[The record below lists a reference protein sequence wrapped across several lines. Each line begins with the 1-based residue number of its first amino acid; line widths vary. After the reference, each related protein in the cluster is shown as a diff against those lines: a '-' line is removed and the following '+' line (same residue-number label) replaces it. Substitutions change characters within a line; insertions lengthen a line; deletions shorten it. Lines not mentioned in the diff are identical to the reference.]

1 MNPYWSKVT
10 ETFSALSYLVKR
22 VDPDGI
28 DLHFTNSL
36 ESHHS
41 RRTRHLLEK
50 VQRKKPAGRCDM
62 KSRLGKILEP
72 YRAELPRALESPRHR
87 HFMGID
93 LRHWSSKGR
102 SICIYVFTDG
112 VWQGGSRPLG
122 GVDEPIRIFVD
133 KLRELGLLDTQ
144 VGIQFIR
151 FGNDERGMERLQKLD
166 SDLHL
171 PMYVVFETIPCTVPS
186 VRYIL
191 LISLT

>member
-1 MNPYWSKVT
+1 MNPYWPNVT
-10 ETFSALSYLVKR
+10 KTFSALSYLVKR

-50 VQRKKPAGRCDM
+50 VQRRKPASQCDM

-72 YRAELPRALESPRHR
+72 YRAELPKALEPARHK
-87 HFMGID
+87 HF

-112 VWQGGSRPLG
+112 VWQDGLRPLG

-133 KLRELGLLDTQ
+133 RLKELGLLDTQ

-151 FGNDERGMERLQKLD
+151 FGNDKRGMERLRKLD
-166 SDLHL
+166 SDLDL
-171 PMYVVFETIPCTVPS
+171 PMYVVFEAIPCTVPS